1 MIVIS
6 HGPVVDHISGYNSTV
21 SEIRP
26 HIINPLQALWR
37 AAADAQD
44 LRAQLDRVQ
53 RSDADIAAVE
63 AEDAEHWDR
72 LVSPKTSDLFEI

>member
-1 MIVIS
+1 MR
-6 HGPVVDHISGYNSTV
+6 TQ
-21 SEIRP
+21 
-26 HIINPLQALWR
+26 IIIPLQALWR

-72 LVSPKTSDLFEI
+72 LVSPKT